1 MSKHKLSFNPLK
13 FTSKI
18 LSQSKPVIAI
28 WDIGILITILGWI
41 LHYRMAVLILFIPY
55 LITCYHF
62 YKLSN
67 KKEENIEIGEEKD
80 TYE

>member
-1 MSKHKLSFNPLK
+1 MNKRPLSFHPFKSMSKFLSKSN
-13 FTSKI
+13 SI
-18 LSQSKPVIAI
+18 IAI
-28 WDIGILITILGWI
+28 WDIGILITIFGWI
-41 LHYRMAVLILFIPY
+41 LHYQMTVLILFIPY